1 MDVCLQLGA
10 RAITVNGAR
19 AVHPWW
25 QGTCVK
31 YCKRVFR
38 WAEGDGMLM
47 KIWSQYGYTAAP
59 SPLVCVMA
67 TLLMGL
73 CR

>member
-1 MDVCLQLGA
+1 MCLQLGA
-10 RAITVNGAR
+10 RAVTVPLAR

-25 QGTCVK
+25 PGTFGK

-47 KIWSQYGYTAAP
+47 KIWPQYGYNAAP
-59 SPLVCVMA
+59 SPVLCIMA
-67 TLLMGL
+67 TALLAL